1 MRFFANPAQAGHCPG
16 FEFFRGKRVP
26 CFETPERFHFVE
38 QALREAGCVLEA
50 PAAFADEALLG
61 VHSARYL
68 EFLKGAWAEW
78 LATGNEGDAF
88 PAVWPG
94 AGMRRD
100 RLPQNF
106 AARMGFFAFD
116 TGTPLAAGTW
126 QAARSGADCAL
137 SAAQSLL
144 AGELSAFVLTR
155 PPGHHAGIE
164 TFGGYCFLNNA
175 ALAAQALREG
185 GASRVAVLDVDY
197 HHGNGTQEIFY
208 ARPDVFFASIHGDPM
223 TEYPFYLGHADEQG
237 EGAGLGA
244 NLNLPLPAGAPAA
257 DWFSALEQALEAI
270 AHSGAEAL
278 VVSLGVDAWEGDP
291 ISRFRLKTR
300 DYATLGE
307 RLRRLGLPVAFVLEG
322 GYAVRE
328 IGLNVLACLHGFEPA

>member
-1 MRFFANPAQAGHCPG
+1 MRFFANPAQAGHCPE
-16 FEFFRGKRVP
+16 FEFFRGRRVP
-26 CFETPERFHFVE
+26 CFETPERFLFVA
-38 QALREAGCVLEA
+38 QALSEAGCHLES
-50 PAAFADEALLG
+50 PRAFPDEALQG
-61 VHSARYL
+61 VHPARYL
-68 EFLKGAWAEW
+68 DFLKGAWADW

-88 PAVWPG
+88 PAVWPA

-126 QAARSGADCAL
+126 QAARGGADCAL
-137 SAAQSLL
+137 SAAHSLL
-144 AGELSAFVLTR
+144 AGERSAFVLTR

-197 HHGNGTQEIFY
+197 HHGNGSQEIFY
-208 ARPDVFFASIHGDPM
+208 MRPDVFFASIHGDPM
-223 TEYPFYLGHADEQG
+223 TEYPFYLGHADERG

-244 NLNLPLPAGAPAA
+244 NLNLPLPAGAPSA
-257 DWFSALEQALEAI
+257 DWFSALEQALAAI
-270 AHSGAEAL
+270 AQHGADAL

-307 RLRRLGLPVAFVLEG
+307 RLRRLGLPAVFVLEG